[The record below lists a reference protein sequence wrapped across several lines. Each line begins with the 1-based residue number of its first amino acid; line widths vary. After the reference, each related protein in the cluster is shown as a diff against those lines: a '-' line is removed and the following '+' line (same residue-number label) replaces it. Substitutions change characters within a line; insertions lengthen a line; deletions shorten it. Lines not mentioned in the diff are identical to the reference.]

1 MSQRVKFVY
10 LFEKE
15 LGKKNKQNKYLTR
28 QEEGMLWDCGQLGE
42 KTPKIIIATLWWQL
56 TQHFGLQDGTS

>member
-1 MSQRVKFVY
+1 
-10 LFEKE
+10 
-15 LGKKNKQNKYLTR
+15 
-28 QEEGMLWDCGQLGE
+28 MLWDCGQLGE